1 MNKLIFFILK
11 TRLIIAI
18 FITHGILFPSSWIYQ
33 ADLLNAQVV
42 NNKNIKELSGNVL
55 ISKNNTTLQTQ
66 RAILYSDND
75 ELELF
80 GDIIMIS
87 EGDTLKCDTL
97 FYYSNNKNLDN
108 FIAVGNVVLFNN
120 DQNIYSDSLYY
131 WSEIDSIYASG
142 DVVINDDSTLLNA
155 KSINY
160 WKADGFYGY
169 SFTAND
175 SVIITTPDSQIK
187 GTQIIYTDSIQQ
199 MSIFD
204 NASVTRNNQ
213 KLIGNQMLIHFQ
225 DSSINKINIYDNPVA
240 YNNIQARTHED
251 SIMYDYND
259 IMYVELMQLIYNNN
273 E

>member
-1 MNKLIFFILK
+1 MNESSAINLNFISDV
-11 TRLIIAI
+11 RSI
-18 FITHGILFPSSWIYQ
+18 
-33 ADLLNAQVV
+33 
-42 NNKNIKELSGNVL
+42 
-55 ISKNNTTLQTQ
+55 
-66 RAILYSDND
+66 YSD
-75 ELELF
+75 
-80 GDIIMIS
+80 
-87 EGDTLKCDTL
+87 
-97 FYYSNNKNLDN
+97 NKNLDN
-108 FIAVGNVVLFNN
+108 FIAVGNVVLLNK

-142 DVVINDDSTLLNA
+142 DVVINDDSTHLNA

-175 SVIITTPDSQIK
+175 SVTITTPDSQIK

-199 MSIFD
+199 MIIFN

-240 YNNIQARTHED
+240 YNNIQARTHKD
-251 SIMYDYND
+251 SIFYDYSD
-259 IMYVELMQLIYNNN
+259 IMYGELIELIYENNKPIICLY
-273 E
+273 